1 MPIPREQLR
10 LTDQELD
17 DLLANERTLRAATV
31 SPDGLPHVVPLWFVW
46 HDGAVWVNSLRRSKR
61 THDVAAGSGVALC
74 VDTGVQY
81 EDLRGAVL
89 YGRFTPA
96 GADSDLSQVKEAF
109 ARKYGGL
116 DATPD
121 LKSHEW
127 LLVRPDRVVSWDFR
141 KIPAGRDRRLEA
153 RKPSPG
159 N

>member
-17 DLLANERTLRAATV
+17 ELLANERTLRAATV
-31 SPDGLPHVVPLWFVW
+31 SPEGLPHVVPLWFVW

-61 THDVAAGSGVALC
+61 THDVAAGSAVALC

-96 GADSDLSQVKEAF
+96 ADQADLSQVKGAF
-109 ARKYGGL
+109 ARKYWGL
-116 DATPD
+116 DVIPD
-121 LKSHEW
+121 LTSHEW

-141 KIPAGRDRRLEA
+141 KIPAGRDRRMQA

-159 N
+159 K